1 MDKNLC
7 RSKELAFFGAQLRA
21 AHFFISSP
29 RNKNFGGKSMALV
42 KCPDCGR
49 DVSGRA
55 IACPYCGCPVSEVI
69 TQQRD
74 DSDNFFEQGD
84 KYYRGKG
91 VPQDFQKAA
100 F

>member
-1 MDKNLC
+1 
-7 RSKELAFFGAQLRA
+7 
-21 AHFFISSP
+21 
-29 RNKNFGGKSMALV
+29 MALV

-100 F
+100 EWYQKAAEQGHAKAQFNLGVMYANGEGVSQNYEEAVK